1 MPELSDL
8 RLNEPAGLPP
18 PQPDHHALRAS
29 VIVVIAVVIVLGIY
43 LAWRRPWK
51 PTTTSPPA
59 AAQQVRAS
67 DTPLA
72 AEPGENIAVPPL
84 DESDPLVRE
93 LVGKLSS
100 HPKVAAWLAT
110 KNLIRN
116 FAVVVA
122 NISEGHTPAKHLR
135 ALSPGAPFQA
145 SADTGSAYILPST
158 YARYDTY
165 ADAVAALDA
174 RGTARLYATLKPRIQ
189 EAYQELGYSANDV
202 DDAMKRAIAELLG
215 TPIVEGRVA
224 VNHPS
229 VSYTFA
235 DSRLESLSA
244 AQKQFL
250 RMGPRNMRLIQDK
263 LREIAPALGI
273 DRASLPPPSPS
284 PR

>member
-8 RLNEPAGLPP
+8 RLNEPAELPP
-18 PQPDHHALRAS
+18 PHQDHHALRAI
-29 VIVVIAVVIVLGIY
+29 VIAVIAVVMVLGIY

-51 PTTTSPPA
+51 PATTSPP

-67 DTPLA
+67 DTRLA

-122 NISEGHTPAKHLR
+122 NIAEGHTPAKHLR

-165 ADAVAALDA
+165 ADAVGALDA

-189 EAYQELGYSANDV
+189 EAYQELGYPASDV
-202 DDAMKRAIAELLG
+202 DDAMKRAIVELLG

-250 RMGPRNMRLIQDK
+250 RMGPRNVRLIQDK

-273 DRASLPPPSPS
+273 DPASLPPASPS
-284 PR
+284 TR